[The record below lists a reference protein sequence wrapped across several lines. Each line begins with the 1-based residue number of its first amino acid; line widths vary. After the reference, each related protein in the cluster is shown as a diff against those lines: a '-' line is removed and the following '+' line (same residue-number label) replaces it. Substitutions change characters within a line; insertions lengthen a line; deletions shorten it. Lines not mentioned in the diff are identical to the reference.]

1 MYLYIFCCMSN
12 RSVCF
17 LCSFA
22 GDYPA
27 PRAVLTGHDYE
38 VVCVSV
44 CAELGIV
51 ISGAKGEWERSIVG
65 YEVKRQCVILIRH
78 VCLSEGPCL
87 VHTITGDLLRALE
100 GPDSCVLPRL
110 ISVSSEGHCI
120 IYYDR
125 GQFCN
130 FSINGKLL
138 AQMEINDSTR
148 VCSQLCAGPHASC
161 LLDWISI
168 AMRQFIIMPCSCPT
182 VWVKYELL
190 KWILLNCSLFNI
202 IKLYWGKITFI
213 MYWGKIN

>member
-17 LCSFA
+17 SCAHLQAITQLPVRFWPVMTMRWCVCLC
-22 GDYPA
+22 
-27 PRAVLTGHDYE
+27 VLSWE
-38 VVCVSV
+38 LSSV
-44 CAELGIV
+44 GQKV
-51 ISGAKGEWERSIVG
+51 SIVG

-168 AMRQFIIMPCSCPT
+168 AMPQFIIMPCSCPT
-182 VWVKYELL
+182 VWVKDSFL

-202 IKLYWGKITFI
+202 IKCVLG
-213 MYWGKIN
+213 